1 VAIFIRDIAEQH
13 LEELQFLWSQRGTAM
28 RSPAYTMREMAMLEE
43 RIEAHTQGLLV
54 LGNDLP
60 DFVAEALKG
69 SDALT
74 VFAAAYA
81 LLRLGSPDALQ
92 KVRDEFVSAE
102 GKRLEGLREALA
114 HGPAQP
120 LIPLLQ
126 SLFVSAAPPLAVA
139 AGEALAFH
147 RALQVSAEQLSPLL
161 RDEAPAVRQGAW
173 RIAAYAGMTVPAALY
188 DIALRDDDP
197 GVREAARTAAAWGGY
212 GGWVTH
218 CRALADAPAPDGVH
232 AIAMLATVLP
242 PQEYKAIAALAAE
255 PAFGPERHQIAA
267 AFGHPVMVDFLL
279 AEMESVD
286 PATAAGAGAAF
297 GRMLGVAVESGR
309 RATLP
314 PPNGAA
320 PDEFDAEFLDEVQ
333 LPDVPRARAHW
344 ERVRPQL
351 AHATRVAHGLD
362 VSAGINRETFAQL
375 DMASR
380 RELCLRAR
388 LTAGWSGTPLILE
401 QFPMRA

>member
-1 VAIFIRDIAEQH
+1 MLTFIPDIAEEH
-13 LEELQFLWSQRGTAM
+13 LEELQFLWTQRRTALH
-28 RSPAYTMREMAMLEE
+28 SAAYTMREMSRLEE
-43 RIEAHTQGLLV
+43 RIEAHVQGLLV
-54 LGNDLP
+54 LGEHLP
-60 DFVAEALKG
+60 DFVTSGLAS
-69 SDALT
+69 SDEMVA
-74 VFAAAYA
+74 FAAAYA
-81 LLRLGSPDALQ
+81 LLRSGTSDALKQ
-92 KVRDEFVSAE
+92 VRKALVEAE
-102 GKRLEGLREALA
+102 GTRLEGIREALA

-126 SLFVSAAPPLAVA
+126 SLFVSAPPPLAIAV
-139 AGEALAFH
+139 GEALAFH
-147 RALQVSAEQLSPLL
+147 RALQVSPEQLSPLL
-161 RDEAPAVRQGAW
+161 RDEAPAVRRGAW
-173 RIAAYAGMTVPAALY
+173 RIAAYAGMALPPALY

-197 GVREAARTAAAWGGY
+197 GVKAAARTAAAWSGY
-212 GGWVTH
+212 GGWLAH
-218 CRALADAPAPDGVH
+218 CRALADAPTPEGVP

-242 PQEYKAIAALAAE
+242 PQEYKAVAALAAQ

-267 AFGHPVMVDFLL
+267 AFGHPVMIDFLL
-279 AEMESVD
+279 SEMQSAD

-297 GRMLGVAVESGR
+297 GRMLGVAVDSGR

-314 PPNGAA
+314 PPNGDT
-320 PDEFDAEFLDEVQ
+320 PDAFEVEFLAEVQ
-333 LPDVPRARAHW
+333 LPDVPRARDHW

-351 AHATRVAHGLD
+351 ANATRVAHGLD

-401 QFPMRA
+401 QFPSRA